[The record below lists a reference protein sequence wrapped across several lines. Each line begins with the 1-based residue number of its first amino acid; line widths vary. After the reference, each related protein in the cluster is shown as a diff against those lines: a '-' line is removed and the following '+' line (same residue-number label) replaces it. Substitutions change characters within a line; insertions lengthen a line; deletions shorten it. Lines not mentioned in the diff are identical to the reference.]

1 MLVSERLRLSR
12 FRHGFAAVA
21 EPLRNHGFRDGFTM
35 VSPRAQLS
43 DRSMDQRAKRMA
55 NDDNDL
61 VDAFLADRAMR
72 ELEDYTKRGR
82 LFEHLANDDLER
94 RWATAFRDWASLR
107 LQRQPSDTTDMDDLQ
122 AEIALRGRQVPLD
135 LVKSEFDALRALQDE
150 SMQRQGALARM
161 ERDFSAELEEFK
173 RRNQQAPKN

>member
-1 MLVSERLRLSR
+1 
-12 FRHGFAAVA
+12 
-21 EPLRNHGFRDGFTM
+21 
-35 VSPRAQLS
+35 
-43 DRSMDQRAKRMA
+43 
-55 NDDNDL
+55 
-61 VDAFLADRAMR
+61 
-72 ELEDYTKRGR
+72 
-82 LFEHLANDDLER
+82 
-94 RWATAFRDWASLR
+94 
-107 LQRQPSDTTDMDDLQ
+107 MDDLQ